1 MKDLDELKFFG
12 GIEFARSKDGIL
24 THQRKY
30 ILELMYELG
39 LVAAKPT
46 AKPID
51 KNIKLNTEEYDNHV
65 YKNEHEVNDP
75 PTNMHVSQRL
85 IGKLLHLTMTGPY
98 IAYSVQTLSQ
108 VLQQPKTSHMDA
120 AIRLVKH
127 IKNKP
132 GQEVLMS
139 SQSNLGES
147 IVSWKS
153 KSTISRSSDEDEYRS
168 IVATMA
174 KLVWLLGLLKKI
186 GIDVKQLAKIYNNR
200 KFPCKLALIGNSNIV
215 IAKLI
220 NLQMRWPSDIH
231 NQDNNFFT
239 LEELPQSD
247 GGPYKSTQGEKSVRC
262 FYSGLLRLREEQD
275 QYFAASISVAGLK
288 DFMTTM
294 KRTRTVHFLMKL
306 RSEFEPLRA
315 SILNREKLP
324 TLDVVVSEV
333 LREETWLGSHASMG
347 NSLFVDT
354 VMAAY
359 RNSSSKNSMKL
370 VQCYHCKET
379 GHVIS
384 HCKKRNYCNYCKK
397 DGHIILECRKKFGSV
412 NRSTPYKAFH
422 AMTRDVGTQHTPE
435 TQNAPQLF
443 DRNNI
448 DKMIQDSLA
457 AALPNAISTAL
468 TATYPGKNKILNSM
482 VWHIDSVA
490 SNHMTGNQKLFSNL
504 SKTLSTHEIVTANGH
519 VLSASGT
526 TYDLDPFLDNDITS
540 MNTNSLPHQD
550 DCHNVSLNS
559 NNKPPAPQNIIDP
572 VRRSSHHASPPSRY
586 GYSTGGYDRSYA
598 LLTTLNSIVVT
609 NTYMQASGQKCL
621 EDAMNKELAA
631 L

>member
-1 MKDLDELKFFG
+1 MWSHLHTLGNQQNLAREFEL
-12 GIEFARSKDGIL
+12 E
-24 THQRKY
+24 
-30 ILELMYELG
+30 
-39 LVAAKPT
+39 
-46 AKPID
+46 
-51 KNIKLNTEEYDNHV
+51 
-65 YKNEHEVNDP
+65 
-75 PTNMHVSQRL
+75 RL
-85 IGKLLHLTMTGPY
+85 
-98 IAYSVQTLSQ
+98 
-108 VLQQPKTSHMDA
+108 
-120 AIRLVKH
+120 
-127 IKNKP
+127 
-132 GQEVLMS
+132 
-139 SQSNLGES
+139 
-147 IVSWKS
+147 
-153 KSTISRSSDEDEYRS
+153 
-168 IVATMA
+168 
-174 KLVWLLGLLKKI
+174 
-186 GIDVKQLAKIYNNR
+186 LA
-200 KFPCKLALIGNSNIV
+200 
-215 IAKLI
+215 
-220 NLQMRWPSDIH
+220 
-231 NQDNNFFT
+231 
-239 LEELPQSD
+239 E
-247 GGPYKSTQGEKSVRC
+247 STQGEKSVRC

-519 VLSASGT
+519 VLSASAAGPSLNLSSATTGT